1 VQTDSTGEHA
11 PASGSSEAT
20 AHGSAEGIITRPSP
34 YPVDDTVDR
43 IEAVLRARGLTLF
56 ALVDHS
62 GEAARVGLT
71 LRPTKLLI
79 FGSPTAGTPLM
90 VASPLLAL
98 DLPLKALVWQDDAG
112 QVLVSYNSTAYLAA
126 RHHIPDALLPAIA
139 GIDALIAHAL
149 AH

>member
-1 VQTDSTGEHA
+1 VA
-11 PASGSSEAT
+11 RLEA
-20 AHGSAEGIITRPSP
+20 A
-34 YPVDDTVDR
+34 
-43 IEAVLRARGLTLF
+43 LRAHNLTLF
-56 ALVDHS
+56 ATLDHS

-112 QVLVSYNSTAYLAA
+112 QTLVSYIDPAYLAA
-126 RHHIPDALLPAIA
+126 RHHIPDALQPNIA
-139 GIDALIAHAL
+139 GIEPLVANVVGA
-149 AH
+149 

>member
-1 VQTDSTGEHA
+1 MQMISTGDGA
-11 PASGSSEAT
+11 PASD
-20 AHGSAEGIITRPSP
+20 SADGIVTRPSP
-34 YPVDDTVDR
+34 YSVDVTVDR
-43 IEAVLRARGLTLF
+43 IEEALRSRGLMLF

-90 VASPLLAL
+90 VASPRLAL

-112 QVLVSYNSTAYLAA
+112 RVFVSYNSTAYLAA
-126 RHHIPDALLPAIA
+126 RHHLPGALLPNIA
-139 GIDALIAHAL
+139 GIEALLAHATT
-149 AH
+149 ASPVI

>member
-1 VQTDSTGEHA
+1 MQTDSTGEDA
-11 PASGSSEAT
+11 PAS
-20 AHGSAEGIITRPSP
+20 GSAEGIITKPSP
-34 YPVDDTVDR
+34 YPVDVTVDR
-43 IEAVLRARGLTLF
+43 IEAALRARGLTLF

-71 LRPTKLLI
+71 MRPTKLLI

-98 DLPLKALVWQDDAG
+98 DLPLKALVWQDAAG
-112 QVLVSYNSTAYLAA
+112 QALVSYNSTAYLAS
-126 RHHIPDALLPAIA
+126 HHLPDTLLPNIA
-139 GIDALIAHAL
+139 GIDALIANAL

>member
-1 VQTDSTGEHA
+1 VQRDSTGDDA
-11 PASGSSEAT
+11 PAP
-20 AHGSAEGIITRPSP
+20 GSAEGIVTRPSP
-34 YPVDDTVDR
+34 YPVDVTVER

-71 LRPTKLLI
+71 MRPTKLLI

-90 VASPLLAL
+90 VASPLLAI
-98 DLPLKALVWQDDAG
+98 DLPLKALVWQDAAG
-112 QVLVSYNSTAYLAA
+112 QALVSYNSTAYLAL
-126 RHHIPDALLPAIA
+126 RHHIPDTLLPNIA
-139 GIDALIAHAL
+139 GIDALIANAL